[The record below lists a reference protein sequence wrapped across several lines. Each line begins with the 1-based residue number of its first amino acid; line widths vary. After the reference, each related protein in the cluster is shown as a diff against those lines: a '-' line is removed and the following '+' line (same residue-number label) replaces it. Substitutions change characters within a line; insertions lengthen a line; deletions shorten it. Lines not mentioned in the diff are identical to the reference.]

1 MKKNIAILA
10 TDGFEEVEL
19 SSPKAYLEE
28 QGWNADIISLK
39 SGTIKAW
46 KDGNWSKEY
55 NVDVVLD

>member
-10 TDGFEEVEL
+10 TNGFEESEL

-39 SGTIKAW
+39 SGTFKLSADRNI
-46 KDGNWSKEY
+46 
-55 NVDVVLD
+55 VDKNIF